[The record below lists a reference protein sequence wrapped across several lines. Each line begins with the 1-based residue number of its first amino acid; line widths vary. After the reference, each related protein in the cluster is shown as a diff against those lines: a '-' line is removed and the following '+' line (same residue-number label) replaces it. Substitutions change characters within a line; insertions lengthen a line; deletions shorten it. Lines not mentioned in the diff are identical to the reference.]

1 MPDLPLDRIDEAV
14 IERFKFWALR
24 KVGRTTVN
32 RYLATLRK
40 GLRYAWRKMK
50 IIDKAPVIDQYQN
63 SARSNTSS
71 TIPPISYGSRMPK
84 KMVDSRSI

>member
-1 MPDLPLDRIDEAV
+1 MAVVAVELVVGYLKLLEFEPMRDLPLDHIDGAV

-40 GLRYAWRKMK
+40 GLRYAWRKFLYCG
-50 IIDKAPVIDQYQN
+50 AVEPPEALSL
-63 SARSNTSS
+63 SANEFL
-71 TIPPISYGSRMPK
+71 
-84 KMVDSRSI
+84 